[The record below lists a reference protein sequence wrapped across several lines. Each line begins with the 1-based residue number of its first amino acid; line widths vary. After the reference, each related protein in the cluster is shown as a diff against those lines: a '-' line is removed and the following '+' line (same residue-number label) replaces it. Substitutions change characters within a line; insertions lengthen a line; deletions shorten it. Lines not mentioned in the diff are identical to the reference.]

1 MKYLILLLIALFL
14 ISALT
19 FSQETLTGSTTGDNS
34 IGQNFG
40 STAFSVPNK
49 LSYQGLLTTS
59 VGTPVTDGGYDL
71 KFDIYNLP
79 SGGSLKYTETQ
90 TGIPVSKGTFSV
102 ILHPTSTIFAESL
115 FVEVTALAGPSISTP
130 LTFSPRSELTSAP
143 YSLSSWNLTGNAG
156 TTAGTNFVGTTDAQ
170 AFDIRTNNVLR
181 TRVTTK
187 GQIETYNTGQSVF
200 VGEGAGTNDDLG
212 ANGNVFV
219 GYRSGFSNTVGYNNT
234 ANGFQSLYT
243 NSNGYGNTANGW
255 QSLYT
260 NSNGDYNTANGRSA
274 LYLNSTGNQNTA
286 NGASALY
293 SNSTGNYN
301 TANGVSALY
310 SNSTGNY
317 NTALGRQAGYNSERD
332 SNVFLGNQA
341 GYNETG
347 SNKLYIANSSTNPPL
362 IYGNFSTGNVG
373 LGTTSPAEKLQVAG
387 TIHSTS
393 GGFKFPDGTAQITA
407 ASIPSGVI
415 VMWSGLLV
423 NIPSGWALCNGAN
436 GTPDLQDRFICGTF
450 TGENPGA
457 TGGAGSHTH
466 SVNPPNTQT
475 SVINEG
481 PNVIWGSPVAVS
493 YAASEAHTHDVNIAS
508 FTSGSAATLP
518 PYFKLAFIMKL

>member
-1 MKYLILLLIALFL
+1 MGPVMKNLVLLFSILVLV
-14 ISALT
+14 ISMVTYA
-19 FSQETLTGSTTGDNS
+19 Q
-34 IGQNFG
+34 
-40 STAFSVPNK
+40 VPNK
-49 LSYQGLLTTS
+49 ISYQGLLTTS
-59 VGTPVTDGGYDL
+59 AGTPVIDGSYNL
-71 KFDIYNLP
+71 QFDIYNLP
-79 SGGSLKYTETQ
+79 VGGSLEYTETQ
-90 TGIPVSKGTFSV
+90 ASIPVSKGTFSV
-102 ILHPTSTIFAESL
+102 VLRPTSTIFAESL
-115 FVEVTALAGPSISTP
+115 FVEVTALTGPSISSP
-130 LTFSPRSELTSAP
+130 IAFSPRSVLTSAP
-143 YSLSSWNLTGNAG
+143 YSLSSWNIKGNTN

-181 TRVTTK
+181 TRITTK

-219 GYRSGFSNTVGYNNT
+219 GYRSGFSNTVGY
-234 ANGFQSLYT
+234 S
-243 NSNGYGNTANGW
+243 NTANGW
-255 QSLYT
+255 QSLYS
-260 NSNGDYNTANGRSA
+260 NSTGDYNTANGRNA
-274 LYLNSTGNQNTA
+274 LYFNSTGNQNTA
-286 NGASALY
+286 NGGSALY
-293 SNSTGNYN
+293 SNTTGSYN
-301 TANGVSALY
+301 TANGIVALY

-317 NTALGRQAGYNSERD
+317 NTALGRQAGYNSVGD

-347 SNKLYIANSSTNPPL
+347 SNKLYIANSSTSPPL

-373 LGTTSPAEKLQVAG
+373 LGTTSPAVKLQVAG

-415 VMWSGLLV
+415 VMWSGLLT
-423 NIPSGWALCNGAN
+423 NIPDGWALCNESS
-436 GTPDLQDRFICGTF
+436 GTPDLRDMFICGTSV
-450 TGENPGA
+450 GENPGA
-457 TGGAGSHTH
+457 TGGSATHTH

-475 SVINEG
+475 TVPNEAG
-481 PNVIWGSPVAVS
+481 NVIWGSPTPVS
-493 YAASEAHTHDVNIAS
+493 WAASTEHTHDVNIAQ

>member
-1 MKYLILLLIALFL
+1 MKHIFICFAIWTIALSLIAM
-14 ISALT
+14 A
-19 FSQETLTGSTTGDNS
+19 Q
-34 IGQNFG
+34 
-40 STAFSVPNK
+40 VPQK
-49 LSYQGLLTTS
+49 ISYQGLLTTS
-59 VGTPVTDGGYDL
+59 SGTPVQDGSYDI

-79 SGGSLKYTETQ
+79 SGGSLRYTKTQ
-90 TGIPVSKGTFSV
+90 TGISVSKGTFSV

-115 FVEVTALAGPSISTP
+115 FVEVTALAGPGISTP

-143 YSLSSWNLTGNAG
+143 YSLSSWNLTGNAS
-156 TTAGTNFVGTTDAQ
+156 TTAGTNFIGTTDAQ

-181 TRVTTK
+181 TRITTK

-200 VGEGAGTNDDLG
+200 VGEGAGANDDLG
-212 ANGNVFV
+212 TNTNVFV
-219 GYRSGFSNTVGYNNT
+219 GYRSGYSNTVGYNNT
-234 ANGFQSLYT
+234 ANGWQSLYS

-255 QSLYT
+255 QTLYT
-260 NSNGDYNTANGRSA
+260 NSTGDYNTAIGRYT

-286 NGASALY
+286 NGSSALY
-293 SNSTGNYN
+293 SNTTGSYN
-301 TANGVSALY
+301 TVNGVSALY

-317 NTALGRQAGYNSERD
+317 NTALGRQAGYNSEGD
-332 SNVFLGNQA
+332 GNVFLGNQA

-347 SNKLYIANSSTNPPL
+347 SNKLYIANSLTDPPL

-373 LGTTSPAEKLQVAG
+373 LGTTNPVVKLQVAG
-387 TIHSTS
+387 TVHSTS
-393 GGFKFPDGTAQITA
+393 GGFKFPDGTSQTTA

-415 VMWSGLLV
+415 VMWSGLLT
-423 NIPSGWALCNGAN
+423 NIPDGWAICNGAN
-436 GTPDLQDRFICGTF
+436 GTPDLRDKFICGTS

-457 TGGAGSHTH
+457 TGGEASHTH

-475 SVINEG
+475 GVVNEG
-481 PNVIWGSPVAVS
+481 GNVIFGSPTPVS
-493 YAASEAHTHDVNIAS
+493 TAASLAHTHDVNIAS

>member
-1 MKYLILLLIALFL
+1 MKTLINILVVLVLGVSMIAL
-14 ISALT
+14 A
-19 FSQETLTGSTTGDNS
+19 Q
-34 IGQNFG
+34 
-40 STAFSVPNK
+40 VPNK
-49 LSYQGLLTTS
+49 ISYQGLLTTS
-59 VGTPVTDGGYDL
+59 AGTPVTDGGYDL

-79 SGGSLKYTETQ
+79 IDGSLKYTETQ
-90 TGIPVSKGTFSV
+90 TGIPVSRGTFSV
-102 ILHPTSTIFAESL
+102 IFHPTSTIFAESL
-115 FVEVTALAGPSISTP
+115 FVEVTALAGPGISTP

-143 YSLSSWNLTGNAG
+143 YSLSSWNIKGNTN

-181 TRVTTK
+181 TRITTK

-234 ANGFQSLYT
+234 ANGFQSLYS
-243 NSNGYGNTANGW
+243 NSNGYNNTANGFQSLYSNSNGYNNTANGW
-255 QSLYT
+255 QSLYS
-260 NSNGDYNTANGRSA
+260 NSTGDYNTANGRSA

-286 NGASALY
+286 NGSSALY
-293 SNSTGNYN
+293 SNTTGSYN
-301 TANGVSALY
+301 TANGIVALY

-317 NTALGRQAGYNSERD
+317 NTALGRQAGYNSEGD

-347 SNKLYIANSSTNPPL
+347 SNKLYIANSLTNPPL
-362 IYGNFSTGNVG
+362 IYGDFSTGNVG
-373 LGTTSPAEKLQVAG
+373 LGTVSPAEKLQVAG

-393 GGFKFPDGTAQITA
+393 GGFKFPDGTSQITA

-415 VMWSGLLV
+415 VMWSGLLI
-423 NIPSGWALCNGAN
+423 NIPAGWALCNGAN
-436 GTPDLQDRFICGTF
+436 GTPDLRDRFIWGASD
-450 TGENPGA
+450 GENPGV
-457 TGGAGSHTH
+457 TGGSTSHTH

-475 SVINEG
+475 TVPNEG
-481 PNVIWGSPVAVS
+481 SNVIFGSPAPVS
-493 YAASEAHTHDVNIAS
+493 FAASEAHTHDVNIAS
-508 FTSGSAATLP
+508 FTSGSTTTLP